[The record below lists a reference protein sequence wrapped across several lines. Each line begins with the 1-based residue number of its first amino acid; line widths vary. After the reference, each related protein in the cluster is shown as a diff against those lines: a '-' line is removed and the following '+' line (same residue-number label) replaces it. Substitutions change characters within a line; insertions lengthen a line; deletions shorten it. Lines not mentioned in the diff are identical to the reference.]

1 MQLDN
6 VVLDEVNLEVKIEKK
21 KNIYYMIYFYF
32 VNDLIIIYNDIIQY
46 FFSK

>member
-21 KNIYYMIYFYF
+21 KNEFER
-32 VNDLIIIYNDIIQY
+32 NNKRL
-46 FFSK
+46 